1 MDLLLVED
9 SATDRM
15 VMQRRIERAFPDEQV
30 LIAGEAF
37 EFNEVLRRDNI
48 DVVIT
53 DYWLGWGDGL
63 SVLQRVRKRW
73 PRCKVIFL
81 TGNGGE
87 EVVAEAFKYGLFY
100 YMLKPDGFE
109 NLVTVIKTALETK
122 RHEDEYDL
130 IASLVGAIDEGL
142 HGIDPSGKITA
153 WNSGA
158 ERIFGFSAAQIVG
171 EDAEQLVP
179 PNLRAET
186 RRLHA
191 RVMRGE
197 KIAPFE
203 TVRMRR
209 DGGRVSLVISIAPV
223 RIEGSAGGGI
233 AIVARE
239 AGDLIAAARGAKR
252 ADRGAAAPAI
262 AAPNR

>member
-15 VMQRRIERAFPDEQV
+15 VMQRRIQHAFPADQV
-30 LIAGEAF
+30 LIVGEGF
-37 EFNEVLRRDNI
+37 EFNEILRRENI

-109 NLVTVIKTALETK
+109 NLVTVIQTALETK
-122 RHEDEYDL
+122 RHEDHCAML
-130 IASLVGAIDEGL
+130 TSMVNAMAEGI
-142 HGIDPSGKITA
+142 HGIDAAGKITT
-153 WNSGA
+153 WNASS
-158 ERIFGFSAAQIVG
+158 ERIYGYRGSEIIG
-171 EDAEQLVP
+171 EQAEVLVP
-179 PNLRAET
+179 ANLRVET
-186 RRLHA
+186 RRLYA
-191 RVMRGE
+191 RALRGE
-197 KIAPFE
+197 VIAPFE
-203 TVRMRR
+203 TTRLRS
-209 DGGRVSLVISIAPV
+209 DGARLALLLSIAPV
-223 RIEGSAGGGI
+223 RMDGREISGI
-233 AIVARE
+233 VIVTRE
-239 AGDLIAAARGAKR
+239 AGEARVAPHDPKAVDRAAAR
-252 ADRGAAAPAI
+252 
-262 AAPNR
+262 

>member
-15 VMQRRIERAFPDEQV
+15 VMQRRIERAFPGEQV

-37 EFNEVLRRDNI
+37 EFNEMLRHENV

-63 SVLQRVRKRW
+63 SVLQRARKRW

-100 YMLKPDGFE
+100 YMLKPDGFD

-122 RHEDEYDL
+122 LREDNYEM
-130 IASLVGAIDEGL
+130 IASVVGAIDEGIY
-142 HGIDPSGKITA
+142 GIDAAGKVTA
-153 WNSGA
+153 WNTGA
-158 ERIFGFSAAQIVG
+158 ERIFGYTANEIVG
-171 EDAEQLVP
+171 QDAEQLVP
-179 PNLRAET
+179 ANLRTET
-186 RRLHA
+186 RRLYA

-197 KIAPFE
+197 GIAPFE
-203 TVRMRR
+203 TVRLRR
-209 DGGRVSLVISIAPV
+209 DGTRMSMVLSIAPV
-223 RIEGSAGGGI
+223 RIDGAEIRGL
-233 AIVARE
+233 AIVARD
-239 AGDLIAAARGAKR
+239 AADLLAAARGAKAAER
-252 ADRGAAAPAI
+252 SAAAPAI
-262 AAPNR
+262 AARNR

>member
-9 SATDRM
+9 SVTDRM
-15 VMQRRIERAFPDEQV
+15 VMQRRIQHAFPGEQI

-37 EFNEVLRRDNI
+37 EFNDALRRENI

-109 NLVTVIKTALETK
+109 NLVAVIRTALETK
-122 RHEDEYDL
+122 RREDHYEL
-130 IASLVGAIDEGL
+130 IASVVSAIDEGIY
-142 HGIDPSGKITA
+142 GIDAGGKITA
-153 WNSGA
+153 WNAGA
-158 ERIFGFSAAQIVG
+158 ERIYGYNTEEIVG
-171 EDAEQLVP
+171 EDSDRLLPAS
-179 PNLRAET
+179 LRTET
-186 RRLHA
+186 RRLYA

-197 KIAPFE
+197 KVPPFE
-203 TVRMRR
+203 AIRMRR
-209 DGGRVSLVISIAPV
+209 DGGRITLALSMAAIRA
-223 RIEGSAGGGI
+223 EGFEVTGVAV
-233 AIVARE
+233 VARE
-239 AGDLIAAARGAKR
+239 AGDTAGAHAPSAPERSGGREPISARGR
-252 ADRGAAAPAI
+252 
-262 AAPNR
+262 

>member
-15 VMQRRIERAFPDEQV
+15 VLQRRIQRAFPGEQIQ
-30 LIAGEAF
+30 IAGEAF
-37 EFNEVLRRDNI
+37 EFNDALRSDNI

-100 YMLKPDGFE
+100 YMLKPDGFD
-109 NLVTVIKTALETK
+109 NLVAVIQTALETK
-122 RHEDEYDL
+122 RREEHYEL
-130 IASLVGAIDEGL
+130 ITSVVGAIDEGIY
-142 HGIDPSGKITA
+142 GIDAGGKITT
-153 WNSGA
+153 WNAGA
-158 ERIFGFSAAQIVG
+158 ERIYGYSAEEIVG
-171 EDAEQLVP
+171 EDSDKLLPV
-179 PNLRAET
+179 NLRTET
-186 RRLHA
+186 RRLYA

-197 KIAPFE
+197 KVSPFVAIR
-203 TVRMRR
+203 TRR
-209 DGGRVSLVISIAPV
+209 DGARIALAL
-223 RIEGSAGGGI
+223 SMA
-233 AIVARE
+233 AIRAEDLEIVGVATVARE
-239 AGDLIAAARGAKR
+239 ASEASIGTHLPSLAEKSGGREPISARSR
-252 ADRGAAAPAI
+252 
-262 AAPNR
+262 

>member
-9 SATDRM
+9 SVTDRM
-15 VMQRRIERAFPDEQV
+15 VMQRRIQHAFPGEQI

-37 EFNEVLRRDNI
+37 EFNDALRRENI

-109 NLVTVIKTALETK
+109 NLVAVIRTALETK
-122 RHEDEYDL
+122 RREDHYEL
-130 IASLVGAIDEGL
+130 IASVVSAIDEGIY
-142 HGIDPSGKITA
+142 GIDGGGKIIA
-153 WNSGA
+153 WNTGA
-158 ERIFGFSAAQIVG
+158 ERIYGYSSEEIVG
-171 EDAEQLVP
+171 EDSDKLLPAS
-179 PNLRAET
+179 LRTET
-186 RRLHA
+186 RRLYA

-197 KIAPFE
+197 KVAPFE
-203 TVRMRR
+203 AVRMRR
-209 DGGRVSLVISIAPV
+209 DGGRITLALSMAAIRA
-223 RIEGSAGGGI
+223 EGFEVTGVAV
-233 AIVARE
+233 VARN
-239 AGDLIAAARGAKR
+239 AGDTAGAHAPSASERPGGREPISARGQ
-252 ADRGAAAPAI
+252 
-262 AAPNR
+262 